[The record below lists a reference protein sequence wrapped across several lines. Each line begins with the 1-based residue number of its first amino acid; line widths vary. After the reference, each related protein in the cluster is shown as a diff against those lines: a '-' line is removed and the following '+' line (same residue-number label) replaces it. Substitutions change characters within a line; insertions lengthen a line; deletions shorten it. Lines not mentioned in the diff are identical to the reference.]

1 MIGTQSGQATY
12 YATGLGACGITNTDS
27 QYICAVSELLF
38 DVYPGYN
45 GVNPNTNPVC
55 GQQITLTYN
64 GKSITVTVTDR
75 CTACA
80 TTDLD
85 LSPSAFSDLAAES
98 VGRFDMTW
106 VWG

>member
-1 MIGTQSGQATY
+1 MTF
-12 YATGLGACGITNTDS
+12 TDF
-27 QYICAVSELLF
+27 LF
-38 DVYPGYN
+38 SD
-45 GVNPNTNPVC
+45 
-55 GQQITLTYN
+55 N

-80 TTDLD
+80 ITDLD